1 MFYSNTGSKHKNM
14 LDRFVHQINTLV
26 LVNISLEKFCC
37 RKETWGYTKEKKRKI
52 AQKKEK
58 KEKKRVEKMDTK
70 MSGVLKTMG
79 TKMPAMKKREIAP
92 ALANILSFNKRD
104 MSQGAK

>member
-1 MFYSNTGSKHKNM
+1 M
-14 LDRFVHQINTLV
+14 LQI

-37 RKETWGYTKEKKRKI
+37 RKEIGGYVKEKEKR
-52 AQKKEK
+52 E
-58 KEKKRVEKMDTK
+58 EKKRVEKMDTK

-79 TKMPAMKKREIAP
+79 TKMPTMEKKKREIAP
-92 ALANILSFNKRD
+92 ALANISSFNKRD

>member
-1 MFYSNTGSKHKNM
+1 MGLYKRKK
-14 LDRFVHQINTLV
+14 R
-26 LVNISLEKFCC
+26 EKLL
-37 RKETWGYTKEKKRKI
+37 KKRK
-52 AQKKEK
+52 KK
-58 KEKKRVEKMDTK
+58 KKRGLKKMDTK

-92 ALANILSFNKRD
+92 ALANILSLNKRD